1 MWVKNAW
8 ITMSDGKDVKLAEDQ
23 VVCLG
28 TMGGGQ
34 CCLFV
39 LMSLTLCKILT
50 VTFLQICDHKRGDG
64 KIYLSE
70 EERLTSY
77 EKIFHCVLQTACSKC
92 IYTYT
97 HQQMHCAYS
106 YSLWCIYFY
115 TYAHIHAGSFP
126 IWLFFFKKTTTHN
139 PFKTYKCYKVSIQ
152 KKNISHFMM

>member
-1 MWVKNAW
+1 
-8 ITMSDGKDVKLAEDQ
+8 MSDGKDVKLAEDQ

-39 LMSLTLCKILT
+39 LMSPTLCKILT

-97 HQQMHCAYS
+97 HQQMHCVYS

-126 IWLFFFKKTTTHN
+126 IQLFLKKKSQLTTLSKPIN
-139 PFKTYKCYKVSIQ
+139 AIKSRFRRKIYLILWCKQAI
-152 KKNISHFMM
+152 

>member
-1 MWVKNAW
+1 
-8 ITMSDGKDVKLAEDQ
+8 MSNGKDVKLAEDQ

-77 EKIFHCVLQTACSKC
+77 EKIFHCAADSLQQVY
-92 IYTYT
+92 I
-97 HQQMHCAYS
+97 
-106 YSLWCIYFY
+106 
-115 TYAHIHAGSFP
+115 HIHTSTDA
-126 IWLFFFKKTTTHN
+126 L
-139 PFKTYKCYKVSIQ
+139 CV
-152 KKNISHFMM
+152 